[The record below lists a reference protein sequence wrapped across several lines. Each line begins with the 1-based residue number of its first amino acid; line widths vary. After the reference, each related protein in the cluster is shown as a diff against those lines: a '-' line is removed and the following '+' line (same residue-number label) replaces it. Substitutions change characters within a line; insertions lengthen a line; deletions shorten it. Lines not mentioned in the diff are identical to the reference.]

1 MAASPPSSSAPD
13 VAMDGDTKHQANRQE
28 DMSASKK
35 RKITGD
41 DAFSDADAA
50 LNATNGLAAQSK
62 KARLDESNRL
72 SMDRSLLPT
81 EIWHHIFSFCPP
93 RTLGNLLMVNKLF
106 NSYLDP
112 ASPVVV
118 EKRPPPLAKSV
129 VKVIKPND
137 IWRNARRTFWPK
149 MPAPLKEKTEL
160 DMWRLACSSTCQFC
174 GKRDTRRTFPA
185 TDPLRGPGLDGV
197 ARVWEF
203 RRVNIAKWE
212 KYDDSGG
219 VANMRMLLHPDV
231 KGQPPTV
238 LEPTQRTE
246 LTQSPIKTV
255 EGQKLVSTC
264 VAKPPDAPAK
274 KEKTSEEIDAE
285 WDLIQ
290 GPVRLKILRYADEAI
305 IGDWDDGDKVTKD
318 NAPAFAADVLLHV
331 RKRFY
336 TEVENDAKA
345 ARAFGREPTVDPV
358 GGPFTQK
365 LTLENLKYVFDVK
378 VKPITSKFR
387 TDLFLCPVCD
397 TSMKFFGFEGAIQH
411 YAAKHTNILSVGNIV
426 VYWRAEWPEDPPFR
440 PNPRTAKGTGLPSDN
455 GRGQVRSNRR
465 RSTSVHL
472 MNHSLEELIKM
483 LVLSPLDR
491 QHSLLFLRLR
501 DQLFPLNIKL

>member
-1 MAASPPSSSAPD
+1 
-13 VAMDGDTKHQANRQE
+13 
-28 DMSASKK
+28 
-35 RKITGD
+35 
-41 DAFSDADAA
+41 
-50 LNATNGLAAQSK
+50 
-62 KARLDESNRL
+62 
-72 SMDRSLLPT
+72 
-81 EIWHHIFSFCPP
+81 
-93 RTLGNLLMVNKLF
+93 
-106 NSYLDP
+106 
-112 ASPVVV
+112 
-118 EKRPPPLAKSV
+118 
-129 VKVIKPND
+129 
-137 IWRNARRTFWPK
+137 

-185 TDPLRGPGLDGV
+185 TDPLRGPGLEGV

-203 RRVNIAKWE
+203 R
-212 KYDDSGG
+212 
-219 VANMRMLLHPDV
+219 
-231 KGQPPTV
+231 
-238 LEPTQRTE
+238 
-246 LTQSPIKTV
+246 
-255 EGQKLVSTC
+255 
-264 VAKPPDAPAK
+264 PPDPPAK

-318 NAPAFAADVLLHV
+318 NAPAFAADILLHV

-397 TSMKFFGFEGAIQH
+397 ASMKFFGFEGAIQH

-440 PNPRTAKGTGLPSDN
+440 PNPRTAKGTGLPVPLPQSPTAKLPNQRGPGPAAKRSGKDHQQFGAAQTLHYQGSATQFPPPPSQLQSSHVQPTQFHMQANPDDSDN

-472 MNHSLEELIKM
+472 MNHSLEERIKM

-501 DQLFPLNIKL
+501 DQLFPRNIKL